1 MPERYT
7 LLAIILLGESVANLV
22 AAFESVSVSVQTVV
36 AALAGFTLIAAI
48 WWIYYDNLKRRIY
61 GRALG
66 TDQAVI
72 YLHLAIFIGLGGI
85 ATMIRFA
92 IEPVLALADYKL
104 LVGLSMTIFLIA
116 LQLLLQIYHP
126 KAERGPL
133 LRNAVI
139 AFVLAMAA
147 LAIAPTNLTV
157 LLAMTGVFVVHAITG
172 ARRRALVTQQ
182 DSLADKSSP

>member
-7 LLAIILLGESVANLV
+7 LLTIILLGESVANLV

-48 WWIYYDNLKRRIY
+48 WWIYYDNLERRIY

-126 KAERGPL
+126 KAKPGPL

-157 LLAMTGVFVVHAITG
+157 LLAMTGVFVVHAVTG
-172 ARRRALVTQQ
+172 ARRWALVTQQ